1 MVAWSV
7 ISESVRGSSHLR
19 NGLPNQDAV
28 KIDQAVINKF
38 PLIVA
43 VADGHGS
50 AKCIHSDLG
59 AKFAVESAI
68 EMVKQIYASPD
79 LSLPQ
84 LRNLAENV
92 PKAILRSWQEKVSAY
107 IEGDVQLQVVSANPY
122 LPFGTTLLVTC
133 ILENAILFWQ
143 IGDGDIAVIKVD
155 GTTAMPIPVDER
167 LLGNETTSLCKEKAL
182 DDFQSVFLPIIESP
196 PQAIFLASDGYK
208 NSFTHPDGFNQ
219 ALRDIYG
226 FIKTEGADW
235 VQNNLADWLN
245 EASRD
250 GSGDDISLAIIYL
263 ESKNARCLTE

>member
-7 ISESVRGSSHLR
+7 ISESVRGASHLR
-19 NGLPNQDAV
+19 NGFPNQEAV
-28 KIDQAVINKF
+28 KIDQAVINNF
-38 PLIVA
+38 PIIVA

-50 AKCIHSDLG
+50 AKCTHSDLG
-59 AKFAVESAI
+59 SQFAVESAI

-250 GSGDDISLAIIYL
+250 GSGDDISLAIIYH
-263 ESKNARCLTE
+263 E